1 MSAHSVGVDGVH
13 VHSGR
18 QGADISRE
26 TRGVPVSRPQL
37 RGTGGF
43 DASHESVEAL
53 FAFRTGR
60 WGEVSADYPEN
71 VGSSLVTSPN
81 IETELVADVL
91 RIYGVR
97 KCGPPTLIA
106 PPITKVHD
114 TNMTDNAFDS

>member
-13 VHSGR
+13 VHIGR
-18 QGADISRE
+18 KGANISRE

-43 DASHESVEAL
+43 DAFHESVEAL

-60 WGEVSADYPEN
+60 WGEVSADYPQN

-81 IETELVADVL
+81 IEAELVADSLPILVF
-91 RIYGVR
+91 RQF
-97 KCGPPTLIA
+97 A
-106 PPITKVHD
+106 PPPPIPPPYPTYHP
-114 TNMTDNAFDS
+114 